1 MTPEPSGIADSEW
14 ICAMSVSRYRV
25 SGNCT
30 MIGDALNGIDQTWGA
45 PSICD
50 PFWTAP

>member
-1 MTPEPSGIADSEW
+1 
-14 ICAMSVSRYRV
+14 MSVSRYRV

-30 MIGDALNGIDQTWGA
+30 MIEDGFAGIDQIWGA